1 MKAATAYCN
10 YVGID
15 VSKQSWDVAF
25 ADQPGVKRYS
35 ADPSGL
41 ADLLEDLDAAQHVH
55 VCLEATG
62 GYERVVRK
70 SLQEHGLKVS
80 VINPRQ
86 IRDFARASGQLAKTD
101 AIDAT
106 MIARYAAMFH
116 PAVDETPTPEGEKLK
131 SLRARRQQIVQSLVQ
146 EKNRLGTAPDA
157 EVRRSIEQAI
167 EFYKRQ
173 LQELDARIA
182 ECADS
187 DPALR
192 ERLGLLTTVPGVGNV
207 TAAALLAEL
216 PELGSLNR
224 GEAAKLVGLA
234 PINRDSGTLRGKR
247 MIGGGRATVR
257 RSLYMATLVATK
269 HNKTIRDH
277 YQQLLSRGKAKMTAL
292 VACMRKLLL
301 ILNAILKNQTPWNTT
316 QNG

>member
-1 MKAATAYCN
+1 MKAVALDCN

-15 VSKQSWDVAF
+15 VSKQFWDVAF
-25 ADQPGVKRYS
+25 ADQSGVKRYS
-35 ADPSGL
+35 ADQAGL
-41 ADLLEDLDAAQHVH
+41 TELLQDLDAAQNVH

-62 GYERVVRK
+62 GFERILRK
-70 SLQEHGLKVS
+70 GLQEHGLAVS

-106 MIARYAAMFH
+106 MIARYAATFH
-116 PAVDETPTPEGEKLK
+116 PGADEIPTPEGEKLK
-131 SLRARRQQIVQSLVQ
+131 SLRARRQQIVQTLIQ

-182 ECADS
+182 ECADR
-187 DPALR
+187 DPVLR
-192 ERLGLLTTVPGVGNV
+192 ERLRLLTTVPGVGNV
-207 TAAALLAEL
+207 TATALLAEL

-257 RSLYMATLVATK
+257 CSLYMATLTA
-269 HNKTIRDH
+269 IRFNDPLREH

-301 ILNAILKNQTPWNTT
+301 ILNAILKNQIPWRTP
-316 QNG
+316 QSG